1 MVLSIESD
9 IRCWGDADGRAKSR
23 AEVRAEGFA
32 VGQPLNR
39 LLHLAVAAELA
50 AASEIDYVPRSFAT
64 EGFIHCCWPIQ
75 LAGVVERYY
84 QGRDDLV
91 LLTLDLGAFIKTL
104 VEEDSGNGE
113 LFPHVYGHI
122 PLSAVNK
129 RSALL
134 LDSAGKVDLS
144 RV

>member
-1 MVLSIESD
+1 MAGEVADASVMSD
-9 IRCWGDADGRAKSR
+9 
-23 AEVRAEGFA
+23 VRRR
-32 VGQPLNR
+32 VG
-39 LLHLAVAAELA
+39 
-50 AASEIDYVPRSFAT
+50 T
-64 EGFIHCCWPIQ
+64 EGLIHCWWPRQ